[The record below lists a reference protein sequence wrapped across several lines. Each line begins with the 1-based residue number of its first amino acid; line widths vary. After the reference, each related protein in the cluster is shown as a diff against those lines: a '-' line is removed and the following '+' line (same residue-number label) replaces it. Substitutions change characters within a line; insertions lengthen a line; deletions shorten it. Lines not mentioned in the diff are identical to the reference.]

1 MPVATARAAS
11 AARIKVPRVE
21 LTIAGEPSAPFVR
34 LDSRTLVLC
43 HGPRA
48 VAFSLSSAGRF
59 VEETLIIILDEG
71 RATRAQGDRV
81 FGGFKSEEG
90 EGVTLYGGTRDDLV
104 VVVIAAGDLE
114 RLQTAVTE
122 TVHHHH

>member
-1 MPVATARAAS
+1 MD
-11 AARIKVPRVE
+11 
-21 LTIAGEPSAPFVR
+21 LTIAGEPAKPFVR
-34 LDSRTLVLC
+34 LDSRTLVLS

-59 VEETLIIILDEG
+59 LEETLMIILDEG

-81 FGGFKSEEG
+81 FGGFKG
-90 EGVTLYGGTRDDLV
+90 EGDEQVTLYGGTRDDLV
-104 VVVIAAGDLE
+104 VVAIGAADLE
-114 RLQTAVTE
+114 RLQVAVTE

>member
-1 MPVATARAAS
+1 M
-11 AARIKVPRVE
+11 E
-21 LTIAGEPSAPFVR
+21 LTIAGEPAKPFVR

-59 VEETLIIILDEG
+59 VEETLMIILDEG

-81 FGGFKSEEG
+81 FGGFKGEEG
-90 EGVTLYGGTRDDLV
+90 EVTLYGGTRDDLV
-104 VVVIAAGDLE
+104 VVAIASAELE
-114 RLQTAVTE
+114 RLQAAVTE

>member
-1 MPVATARAAS
+1 M
-11 AARIKVPRVE
+11 E
-21 LTIAGEPSAPFVR
+21 LTIAGEPAKPFVR
-34 LDSRTLVLC
+34 LDSRTLVLS

-48 VAFSLSSAGRF
+48 VAFSLSSSGRF
-59 VEETLIIILDEG
+59 VEETLMIILDEG

-81 FGGFKSEEG
+81 FGGFKGEDG

-104 VVVIAAGDLE
+104 VVGIAATELE
-114 RLQTAVTE
+114 RLQQAVTE

>member
-1 MPVATARAAS
+1 M
-11 AARIKVPRVE
+11 E
-21 LTIAGEPSAPFVR
+21 LTIAGEPAEPFVR

-48 VAFSLSSAGRF
+48 VAFALSSSGRF
-59 VEETLIIILDEG
+59 IEETLMIILDEG

-81 FGGFKSEEG
+81 LGGFKSEDG
-90 EGVTLYGGTRDDLV
+90 ERVTLYGGTRDDLV
-104 VVVIAAGDLE
+104 VVAIPEAELE
-114 RLQTAVTE
+114 PLQVAVTE

>member
-1 MPVATARAAS
+1 MD
-11 AARIKVPRVE
+11 
-21 LTIAGEPSAPFVR
+21 LTIAAETAAPFVR
-34 LDSRTLVLC
+34 LDSRTLVLS

-59 VEETLIIILDEG
+59 VEETLMIVLDEG

-81 FGGFKSEEG
+81 FGGFKSEDG
-90 EGVTLYGGTRDDLV
+90 VRVTLYGGTRDDLV
-104 VVVIAAGDLE
+104 VVAIGAADQE
-114 RLQTAVTE
+114 RLQQAVTE